1 MPDEKKFLLHYSDY
15 FTKNAP
21 NNSTSIAL
29 IFLIGILAG
38 ILSITALH
46 YNEMEH
52 NLAYALANGMSAGL
66 LIISLPALVSAAI
79 IKLIK
84 RRIYLKHILMIFI
97 MSTIAYSFFLVINSA
112 IFLFL
117 RSYIIAYVIILLA
130 NASLFGFWFIVS
142 RFVMGKRHAALIAL
156 IQPTLNFLF
165 YVPLGKYLI
174 NLNLPFWPATIKLY
188 SGMLIFLI
196 IGYIFLYV
204 VDKPAKKSL
213 NISGVEIFNTMINQW
228 LYNMGTLNFSLGIGT
243 KKDIMVKTL
252 LLKGKKLKAIF
263 VEPGIH
269 YGPFAGT
276 GGATATEYLGSII
289 LKRYGANPFI
299 LHGTVNHSNNPIS
312 TSEIGMIG
320 KELDKEIN
328 NIREENFEEARG
340 GIGFGEAGACKAIAI
355 KINDAKLITLTK
367 APMVTEDIGDDV
379 GEEFKKI
386 AGEKSIIIDAHNSRI
401 ESANK
406 EELKGVYSG
415 SKYVG
420 LYKKAIREALNL
432 KRNQKLFFG
441 SYSIKLSN
449 LIKNAEDIGKGYTSV
464 GIFKFGNESFAMIYF
479 DANNMLPSLREIII
493 KHVKDKYNIRCE
505 VYTTDTHSVNSL
517 NRPFTNVLGRKTKP
531 SILLPIL
538 DIAIENALSNMEEVK
553 SAYRSFVI
561 HNFAIWG
568 EDAEEKLI
576 ETSKEILIRVKH
588 VIPIVIAA
596 GFVIAAWLIYFL

>member
-117 RSYIIAYVIILLA
+117 RSYIIAYVVILLA

-174 NLNLPFWPATIKLY
+174 NLSLPFWPAAIKLY

-196 IGYIFLYV
+196 IGYIFLYI

-243 KKDIMVKTL
+243 KKGIMVKTL
-252 LLKGKKLKAIF
+252 LLKGKRLKAIF

-276 GGATATEYLGSII
+276 GGATATEYLGGMI

-312 TSEIGMIG
+312 TSEIGMIC
-320 KELDKEIN
+320 KELEKEIN

-340 GIGFGEAGACKAIAI
+340 GIGFGEEGACKAIAI

-406 EELKGVYSG
+406 EELKGIYTG

-432 KRNQKLFFG
+432 KKNQKFFFG

-493 KHVKDKYNIRCE
+493 NHVKDKYNIRCE

-561 HNFAIWG
+561 RNFAIWG

>member
-1 MPDEKKFLLHYSDY
+1 MPDEKRFLLHYSDY

-29 IFLIGILAG
+29 ISLIGIIAG

-52 NLAYALANGMSAGL
+52 DLAYALANGMSAGL

-112 IFLFL
+112 MFFFLK
-117 RSYIIAYVIILLA
+117 SYIIAYVVILLA

-142 RFVMGKRHAALIAL
+142 RFVIGKRDATLIAL

-165 YVPLGKYLI
+165 YIPLGKYLI
-174 NLNLPFWPATIKLY
+174 NLNLPFWPAAIKLY
-188 SGMLIFLI
+188 SGMFIFLI
-196 IGYIFLYV
+196 IGYIFLYI

-213 NISGVEIFNTMINQW
+213 NISGVEIFNTMVNQW

-243 KKDIMVKTL
+243 KRDIIIKSL
-252 LLKGKKLKAIF
+252 ILKGKKIKAIF

-276 GGATATEYLGSII
+276 GGANATEYLGGII
-289 LKRYGANPFI
+289 KRYGANPFI
-299 LHGTVNHSNNPIS
+299 LHGTVNHSNNPVS

-320 KELDKEIN
+320 KELEEEIK
-328 NIREENFEEARG
+328 NIREENFKEAYG
-340 GIGFGEAGACKAIAI
+340 CIGFGEAGACKAIAI

-367 APMVTEDIGDDV
+367 APMVTEDIEDGV
-379 GEEFKKI
+379 GEEFIKI

-406 EELKGVYSG
+406 EELKGVYTG
-415 SKYVG
+415 SKYVE
-420 LYKKAIREALNL
+420 LYKKAIRDALNL

-449 LIKNAEDIGKGYTSV
+449 LIRDAEDIGKGYTSI
-464 GIFKFGNESFAMIYF
+464 GIFKFGNERFAMIYF
-479 DANNMLPSLREIII
+479 DANNMLPSLRESIIN
-493 KHVKDKYNIRCE
+493 HVKEKYNMRCE

-531 SILLPIL
+531 NVLLPIL
-538 DIAIENALSNMEEVK
+538 DVAIENALSNMEEVK
-553 SAYRSFVI
+553 SVYRSFII

-576 ETSKEILIRVKH
+576 ETSKEILTRVKH

>member
-174 NLNLPFWPATIKLY
+174 NLNLPFWPAAIKLY

-196 IGYIFLYV
+196 IGYIFLYI

-320 KELDKEIN
+320 KELEKEIN

-340 GIGFGEAGACKAIAI
+340 GIGFGEVGACKAIAI

-553 SAYRSFVI
+553 STYRSFVI

>member
-117 RSYIIAYVIILLA
+117 RSYIIAYVVILLA

-142 RFVMGKRHAALIAL
+142 RFVMGKRHATFIAL

-174 NLNLPFWPATIKLY
+174 NLNLPFWPAAIKLY

-196 IGYIFLYV
+196 IGYIFLYI

-213 NISGVEIFNTMINQW
+213 NISGVEIFSTMINQW

-243 KKDIMVKTL
+243 KKDIKIKTL
-252 LLKGKKLKAIF
+252 LLKGKRLKAIF

-276 GGATATEYLGSII
+276 GGATATEYLGGMI

-367 APMVTEDIGDDV
+367 APLVTEDIAYDV
-379 GEEFKKI
+379 GEEFIKI

-406 EELKGVYSG
+406 EELKGVYTG
-415 SKYVG
+415 SKYVE

-464 GIFKFGNESFAMIYF
+464 GIFRFGNERFAMIYF
-479 DANNMLPSLREIII
+479 DANNMLPSLRESIIN
-493 KHVKDKYNIRCE
+493 HVKDKYNIRCE

-553 SAYRSFVI
+553 STYRSFVI

>member
-1 MPDEKKFLLHYSDY
+1 MPDEKRFLLHYSDY

-29 IFLIGILAG
+29 IFLIGIIAG

-46 YNEMEH
+46 SNDMEH
-52 NLAYALANGMSAGL
+52 NLAYAFANGMSAGL
-66 LIISLPALVSAAI
+66 LIISLPALVSAGI

-84 RRIYLKHILMIFI
+84 RRIYLRHILMIFI
-97 MSTIAYSFFLVINSA
+97 MSTIAYSFFLVINSI
-112 IFLFL
+112 IFFFL
-117 RSYIIAYVIILLA
+117 RSYIIAYVVILLA

-142 RFVMGKRHAALIAL
+142 RFVMGKRHATFIAL

-165 YVPLGKYLI
+165 YIPLGKYLI
-174 NLNLPFWPATIKLY
+174 NLNLPFWPAAIKLY

-196 IGYIFLYV
+196 IGYIFLYI

-228 LYNMGTLNFSLGIGT
+228 LYNIGTFNFSHGIGI
-243 KKDIMVKTL
+243 KKDIMIKML
-252 LLKGKKLKAIF
+252 ILKGKKLKAIF
-263 VEPGIH
+263 IEPGIH

-276 GGATATEYLGSII
+276 GGATATEYLGGII

-312 TSEIGMIG
+312 TSEISMIA
-320 KELDKEIN
+320 KELEKEIN
-328 NIREENFEEARG
+328 NIREEEFEKVYG
-340 GIGFGEAGACKAIAI
+340 GIGFGEARPCKAIAI

-367 APMVTEDIGDDV
+367 APMVTEDIEDEV
-379 GEEFKKI
+379 GEELIKI
-386 AGEKSIIIDAHNSRI
+386 AGEKSIMIDAHNSRV

-406 EELKGVYSG
+406 EELKGIYTG
-415 SKYVG
+415 SKYVE

-432 KRNQKLFFG
+432 RRNQKLFFG

-464 GIFKFGNESFAMIYF
+464 GIFKFGNEHFAMIYF
-479 DANNMLPSLREIII
+479 DANNMLPSLRENII
-493 KHVKDKYNIRCE
+493 KHVKDKYNIWCE

-531 SILLPIL
+531 GILLPIL

-553 SAYRSFVI
+553 SIYRSFVI
-561 HNFAIWG
+561 HNFTVWG

-576 ETSKEILIRVKH
+576 ETSKEILIRVKR
-588 VIPIVIAA
+588 VIPFLIAI

>member
-1 MPDEKKFLLHYSDY
+1 MPDEKRFLLHYSDY

-21 NNSTSIAL
+21 HNSTSIAI
-29 IFLIGILAG
+29 IFLIGIIAG
-38 ILSITALH
+38 VMSITALH

-66 LIISLPALVSAAI
+66 LIISFPALVSAAI
-79 IKLIK
+79 IKLVK
-84 RRIYLKHILMIFI
+84 RRIYLRHILMVFI

-112 IFLFL
+112 IFFFL
-117 RSYIIAYVIILLA
+117 RSYIIAYIVILLA

-142 RFVMGKRHAALIAL
+142 RFVMGKRHATLIAL
-156 IQPTLNFLF
+156 IYPTLNFLF
-165 YVPLGKYLI
+165 YMPLGKYFI
-174 NLNLPFWPATIKLY
+174 NLNLPFWPAAIKLY

-196 IGYIFLYV
+196 VGYTFLYI
-204 VDKPAKKSL
+204 VDRPAKKRL

-243 KKDIMVKTL
+243 KKDIIIKIL
-252 LLKGKKLKAIF
+252 ALKGKRQKAIF

-276 GGATATEYLGSII
+276 GGANATEHLGSII
-289 LKRYGANPFI
+289 LKKYGANPFI
-299 LHGTVNHSNNPIS
+299 LHSTVNHSNNPIS
-312 TSEIGMIG
+312 TSEIGMMG
-320 KELDKEIN
+320 KELEKEIN
-328 NIREENFEEARG
+328 NIKEENFEEARG
-340 GIGFGEAGACKAIAI
+340 GIGFGEAGPCKAIAI

-367 APMVTEDIGDDV
+367 APTVTEDIGYDV
-379 GEEFKKI
+379 GEEFIKI

-406 EELKGVYSG
+406 EELKGIYAG
-415 SKYVG
+415 SRYVEF
-420 LYKKAIREALNL
+420 YKKAIREALNL
-432 KRNQKLFFG
+432 KKDQKLFFG

-464 GIFKFGNESFAMIYF
+464 GVFKFGNENFAMIYF
-479 DANNMLPSLREIII
+479 DANNMLPSLRERIINY
-493 KHVKDKYNIRCE
+493 VKEKYNIRCE

-531 SILLPIL
+531 SILIPIL
-538 DIAIENALSNMEEVK
+538 DIAIENALANMEEVK
-553 SAYRSFVI
+553 STYRSFVI

-576 ETSKEILIRVKH
+576 ETSKEILTRVKH
-588 VIPIVIAA
+588 IIPIVIAA
-596 GFVIAAWLIYFL
+596 GFVVAAWLIYFL